1 MQLVIHLSKMKKF
14 LTFILAVTTAT
25 IVADSLSA
33 QSKTFKLG
41 QWAEI
46 QSSIIKELNRSYV
59 DSLPVDRIMRA
70 GIDAML
76 EELDPYTIYV
86 PEEDNE
92 NFQMMISN
100 TYGGIGAIIKKTKG
114 GNVIINEPYFGSPAH
129 KAGLRCGD
137 EILTI
142 DGQVTTDFTASESSS
157 RMKGKPGTT
166 VVFKVKKVR
175 TGDTLD
181 VPIVRER
188 IHLPDVEYAAM
199 IDDTT
204 GYILQ
209 GGFTDKVSSEIR
221 KKVLQ
226 MLKKR
231 FLY

>member
-1 MQLVIHLSKMKKF
+1 MKKF

-100 TYGGIGAIIKKTKG
+100 TYGGIGAIIKKTKITSVDQDAVKREPLDTVS
-114 GNVIINEPYFGSPAH
+114 GNVN
-129 KAGLRCGD
+129 
-137 EILTI
+137 
-142 DGQVTTDFTASESSS
+142 
-157 RMKGKPGTT
+157 
-166 VVFKVKKVR
+166 
-175 TGDTLD
+175 
-181 VPIVRER
+181 
-188 IHLPDVEYAAM
+188 
-199 IDDTT
+199 
-204 GYILQ
+204 
-209 GGFTDKVSSEIR
+209 
-221 KKVLQ
+221 
-226 MLKKR
+226 
-231 FLY
+231 

>member
-1 MQLVIHLSKMKKF
+1 MKKF

-100 TYGGIGAIIKKTKG
+100 TYG
-114 GNVIINEPYFGSPAH
+114 
-129 KAGLRCGD
+129 
-137 EILTI
+137 
-142 DGQVTTDFTASESSS
+142 
-157 RMKGKPGTT
+157 
-166 VVFKVKKVR
+166 
-175 TGDTLD
+175 
-181 VPIVRER
+181 
-188 IHLPDVEYAAM
+188 
-199 IDDTT
+199 
-204 GYILQ
+204 
-209 GGFTDKVSSEIR
+209 
-221 KKVLQ
+221 
-226 MLKKR
+226 
-231 FLY
+231 